1 MLGIVSDIAGRIE
14 SSTSPLWIA
23 VGSASFLVTVIFVLV
38 LRRSRTGRWPAVERV
53 ALIGLGAVLT
63 GSLTWACLD
72 GFAMRS
78 EHNVFEMRAQQLTAQ
93 AITTG
98 SPLACLDPLAGDAV
112 EGACEKAV
120 FASPESVAAATSYVA
135 AQFVLLADMA
145 DYRKHG
151 GADIDRALLPL
162 RRALEADPFGFLAH
176 VLVVRDGCTNGNCS
190 ALAVLGDPS
199 HVRTNL
205 IAQTFDHFVDHYR
218 EFWGKAPD
226 APVAAVTDA
235 PTAASAEAGA
245 AGKHK
250 VVVNIDFPSAASI
263 PPISIMNPEPKGPA
277 TPHAAGAPANTEA
290 RARTGKPGLLPGADG
305 PKVDPVW
312 TPAPAQAAQ

>member
-1 MLGIVSDIAGRIE
+1 MVGFVSDIAGKIE
-14 SSTSPLWIA
+14 SWASPLWIA
-23 VGSASFLVTVIFVLV
+23 VGSALLLVIIVSAFA
-38 LRRSRTGRWPAVERV
+38 LRWSQTGRWPAFERA
-53 ALIGLGAVLT
+53 ALIGVGAAFT

-72 GFAMRS
+72 GVAMRS
-78 EHNVFEMRAQQLTAQ
+78 ERNALDMRAQLLTAQ
-93 AITTG
+93 AIAAG
-98 SPLACLDPLAGDAV
+98 SPLACLDSLAGDAV

-135 AQFVLLADMA
+135 AQFVLLTDMA
-145 DYRKHG
+145 DYGNHE
-151 GADIDRALLPL
+151 GADIARALAPL

-176 VLVVRDGCTNGNCS
+176 VLVARDGCTSDNCP
-190 ALAVLGDPS
+190 ALAVLRNPS

-205 IAQTFDHFVDHYR
+205 IAQTLDHFIDHYR
-218 EFWGKAPD
+218 EFWGKAPNV
-226 APVAAVTDA
+226 PVAAVSDTPA
-235 PTAASAEAGA
+235 AEASG

-277 TPHAAGAPANTEA
+277 TPRAAGAPANTEA
-290 RARTGKPGLLPGADG
+290 ARARTGKPTAPAPDG

-312 TPAPAQAAQ
+312 TPGPAQAAQ